1 MPGVELTAVASP
13 NAEHAWEFRRRFEV
27 EHAFADYKDMLSSD
41 LVDAITIACPNDLH
55 AQVTIDA
62 AAAGKHVLVDKPMA
76 MSLAECDRMIEACK
90 KAGVILM
97 YGENLCFAPKYV
109 RAKQLADRGA
119 LGDVYYVRQ
128 LECHF
133 GPHSDWFWDI
143 NRSGGGVL
151 MDMGCHSIAYCRWVF
166 GNTRIASVYA
176 EASNFVHGRRTKG
189 DDHTVVM
196 LRFAESKRHPRGGLG
211 VAENAWA
218 RAGGL
223 DDRAEIYGSKG
234 LTVADIARGGA
245 LQTYSAIG
253 YDDAGEKAEQT
264 RGWTW
269 TSFDEAWNYGFPQ
282 EMAHFADCIENEKRP
297 MLTGEDGRAVLEIIC
312 AAYRSARTGSRVSL
326 PLETDSRKPVDY
338 WLKGE
343 PQPKPRAETPPAP
356 AEPPKE
362 APAKPEPRA
371 AAEPPREAPAEAKPQ
386 AGAESGTEAT
396 AQPATAE
403 SAEPSEAAEDSE
415 PRQASGEQP
424 EAATEAAEPAEGPHE
439 KAAEDAAT

>member
-1 MPGVELTAVASP
+1 MSIRVGIIGSRFIAAAHAEALRQTPGVELKAVASP
-13 NAEHAWEFRRRFEV
+13 NAEHSWAFRRRFEI
-27 EHAFADYKDMLSSD
+27 EHAFSDYKDMLSSGF
-41 LVDAITIACPNDLH
+41 VDAVTIACPNDLH

-90 KAGVILM
+90 KANVILM

-109 RAKQLADRGA
+109 RAKQLADEGA

-128 LECHF
+128 VECHS
-133 GPHSDWFWDI
+133 GPHADWFWDI

-166 GNTRIASVYA
+166 GDTPVESVYA
-176 EASNFVHGRRTKG
+176 AAGNFVHERRTRG
-189 DDHTVVM
+189 DDHAVVM
-196 LRFAESKRHPRGGLG
+196 LHFAESKKHPRGGLG
-211 VAENAWA
+211 VAENSWA

-245 LQTYSAIG
+245 LQTYSDAG
-253 YDDAGEKAEQT
+253 DGDAGEKAERT
-264 RGWTW
+264 RGWTF
-269 TSFDEAWNYGFPQ
+269 TSFGEVWNYGFPQ

-312 AAYRSARTGSRVSL
+312 AAYQSARSGSRVSL

-338 WLKGE
+338 WLKGD
-343 PQPKPRAETPPAP
+343 PLTRARAEVPLSMPAATPPEKAARAKETTAAP
-356 AEPPKE
+356 ASPKAASGDGEPPK
-362 APAKPEPRA
+362 ADKQPDAKA
-371 AAEPPREAPAEAKPQ
+371 
-386 AGAESGTEAT
+386 
-396 AQPATAE
+396 
-403 SAEPSEAAEDSE
+403 
-415 PRQASGEQP
+415 
-424 EAATEAAEPAEGPHE
+424 EAAEPAKQPPGQTGEE
-439 KAAEDAAT
+439 AAT